1 VSIRGSVPDLR
12 ILAVVTLP
20 RLASLDSLRDVA
32 GDGYPTRD
40 GGRVRRH
47 VLYRSGELQLTDED
61 TLALVGLGLT
71 AIHDLRT
78 AEEVAAHP
86 DAVIP
91 GATWRHHDVAGIPMD
106 DLIDLPDEPTATAL
120 MERVYRSFV
129 EDANSR
135 RAFGALLT
143 RLASP
148 PVSQPDGPQLV
159 HCTSGKDRTGW
170 AAALLLAVAGV
181 PEDAVLEDY
190 LRTNEGTRVSRGR
203 YLTMVGAA
211 LGEEMVPVYERVL
224 VADERYLRVAWE
236 AAGTAYGS
244 LEGYLTHG
252 LGLDTAVLERL
263 RRRLTDA
270 G

>member
-1 VSIRGSVPDLR
+1 MSPAPQGRLR
-12 ILAVVTLP
+12 ILALVSLP

-32 GDGYPTRD
+32 GHGHRTRD
-40 GGRVRRH
+40 GGRMRRH
-47 VLYRSGELQLTDED
+47 LVYRSGELQLDDAD

-86 DAVIP
+86 DAVVP
-91 GATWRHHDVAGIPMD
+91 GATWRHFDVAGIPMD

-120 MERVYRSFV
+120 MERVYRGFV
-129 EDANSR
+129 DDPASR

-143 RLASP
+143 RLARE
-148 PVSQPDGPQLV
+148 DGPQLV
-159 HCTSGKDRTGW
+159 HCTTGKDRTGW

-181 PEDAVLEDY
+181 PDEVVLEDY
-190 LRTNEGTRVSRGR
+190 LLTNEFARSSRGR
-203 YLTMVGAA
+203 YLTMVATA

-224 VADERYLRVAWE
+224 VADEHYLSVGW
-236 AAGTAYGS
+236 AAADAAYGS
-244 LEGYLTHG
+244 LEGYLTAG
-252 LGLDTAVLERL
+252 LGLDAATLARL
-263 RRRLTDA
+263 RARLV